1 MHNIFSSVQD
11 PHGILFTKIIYNIFN
26 NVIWTITFKITAEIE
41 VRKHIC
47 VLWDLG
53 RWGPG
58 YVRLNKVI
66 FRSPFPSWD
75 VCKNSV
81 DCLKRHQ
88 AHVRL
93 LQSKPCRIFWWGLT
107 KRRPPYSLLTK
118 LNKSLRTC
126 PKTNFQ
132 LISLFTVPYF
142 FVRSLRYSASFN
154 DGHLG
159 FRMYRG
165 DLRRVL

>member
-1 MHNIFSSVQD
+1 MD
-11 PHGILFTKIIYNIFN
+11 
-26 NVIWTITFKITAEIE
+26 VIWTITFKITAEIE

-47 VLWDLG
+47 VLWDLR

-58 YVRLNKVI
+58 YVSLNKVI
-66 FRSPFPSWD
+66 FRSPFPTWD

-81 DCLKRHQ
+81 GCLKRHQ
-88 AHVRL
+88 VHVRL
-93 LQSKPCRIFWWGLT
+93 LQSKPCRIFWWGPT
-107 KRRPPYSLLTK
+107 KRCPLIPSWQ
-118 LNKSLRTC
+118 NWIKSLRTS

-132 LISLFTVPYF
+132 LIRLFTVPYF

-159 FRMYRG
+159 FQMYRG
-165 DLRRVL
+165 GERRGL